1 MFLQK
6 TSSGST
12 FENAYDDSNLEVMSK
27 NSNKRLFLLIDTNN
41 GEKQELIDLKPG
53 RGGRNDRPQ
62 I

>member
-12 FENAYDDSNLEVMSK
+12 LENAYDDSNLEVMSK

-41 GEKQELIDLKPG
+41 GEK
-53 RGGRNDRPQ
+53 
-62 I
+62 